1 MGDTA
6 VMALTPPR
14 QRLTRKDWN
23 GDAVL
28 TLILGAVCLVAVFLP
43 WANTEGSGL
52 MNFGLRHPESI
63 KGVLETQWGLPA
75 LGLSLTVL
83 ACGVLM
89 LILGPGR
96 LGIGLGVLI
105 AVAGIAVVLVARDG
119 TGAAYSL
126 GTQAGLGSVTTLFAG
141 VLIIPVGLA
150 AAAVAGALLYLGSAA
165 PTDPPAPESAPPS

>member
-1 MGDTA
+1 
-6 VMALTPPR
+6 MALTPPR
-14 QRLTRKDWN
+14 QRLTRKDWT

-28 TLILGAVCLVAVFLP
+28 TLILGTVCLVAVFLP

-52 MNFGLRHPESI
+52 MNFGLSHPESI
-63 KGVLETQWGLPA
+63 KGVLETPWGLPA

-96 LGIGLGVLI
+96 VGIGLGALI

-119 TGAAYSL
+119 TGAAYSW

-150 AAAVAGALLYLGSAA
+150 AAAVAGVLLYSGGV